1 VLQIRAMS
9 ERDHKFQQFA
19 LAVAKAM
26 FADRLHVLRLT
37 EVVRHN
43 VRPNDEGYML
53 LPPELDDEMKKQAFD
68 FVLAM
73 MPEDFHV
80 ELYQHKQ
87 AWLTVQ

>member
-1 VLQIRAMS
+1 MQS
-9 ERDHKFQQFA
+9 DRDHRFHQFA

-37 EVVRHN
+37 EIVRYN
-43 VRPNDEGYML
+43 IRPNDEGVML

-73 MPEDFHV
+73 MPEDLHV
-80 ELYQHKQ
+80 ELLQLRSS
-87 AWLTVQ
+87 WVTVQ